1 MNSMSEKYEYD
12 ATVII
17 PVYNGAAF
25 IEKQLQAIAAQQTN
39 RSFEVLVS
47 DNGSTDNTVA
57 LVEAFNAPYPLRC
70 VDSSN
75 VKGPANARNVG
86 AREARGKILV
96 YCDSD
101 DYVETGWLDGHL
113 AVQDEHGPALV
124 SGANLHNNNPVE
136 VLKAY
141 GVPLD
146 SDEKVLANSTL
157 VETEEEIPP
166 FAGFRPSIT
175 GCNFSV
181 PRDVYLRNGGMDCS
195 YIAGS
200 EETDFSWRVS
210 QSGVPFYK
218 TYASLVHY
226 RLRSTPKKI
235 FRQQRN
241 YQHYRILL
249 WMRFKDQGM
258 NGPSIKYSV
267 IALAKSLPLL
277 LSPATRLV
285 GAREAGANLGALEGM
300 FQYRFR
306 AVPER
311 QLMNNR

>member
-75 VKGPANARNVG
+75 IKGPANARNVG

-146 SDEKVLANSTL
+146 SDEKVLANSAL
-157 VETEEEIPP
+157 LETEEEIPP

-210 QSGVPFYK
+210 QSGIPFYK

-249 WMRFKDQGM
+249 WTRFKDQGM